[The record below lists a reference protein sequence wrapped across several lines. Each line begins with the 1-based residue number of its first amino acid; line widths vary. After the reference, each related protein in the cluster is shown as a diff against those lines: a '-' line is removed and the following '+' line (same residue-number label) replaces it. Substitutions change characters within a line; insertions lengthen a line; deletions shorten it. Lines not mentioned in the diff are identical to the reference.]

1 MQKKFLKKH
10 LSKQNLIIIVGCAA
24 VLILLIILMSVNR
37 GKLSGNSYRF
47 TDYDKYVKI
56 SDYKNLTYQTNKK
69 LDKSLRRQ
77 AIINQVIATSEV
89 KKYPSKQV
97 EAEEARSKQYYKDL
111 AKRYQR
117 SYDEVIAMTG
127 TSKKQFN
134 SVIHRY
140 AKATVK
146 EKLVVNAIAKDEGIK
161 LSRSEYNEYKDKN
174 FKTFKMSEKQFK
186 KTYGKSYKDYA
197 EDNDFK
203 SYALDQK
210 VADRLLDI
218 SAKNVAKANKTTKK

>member
-1 MQKKFLKKH
+1 MYKR
-10 LSKQNLIIIVGCAA
+10 NLQSSNLFIKIAA
-24 VLILLIILMSVNR
+24 ACIALIAVIAILLTSNW
-37 GKLSGNSYRF
+37 GTFSGNSYKF
-47 TDYDKYVKI
+47 QNYNKYVKV
-56 SDYKNLTYQTNKK
+56 SNYKKLRYQTNKK
-69 LDKSLRRQ
+69 LDKNLQRQ
-77 AIINQVIATSEV
+77 TIINQVVSTSTM
-89 KKYPSKQV
+89 KKYPDKQV

-111 AKRYQR
+111 AKRYKR

-186 KTYGKSYKDYA
+186 KTYGKSYNDYA

-203 SYALDQK
+203 SYALEQK

-218 SAKNVAKANKTTKK
+218 STKNVAKASKATKK